1 MPTRRSIPTATIP
14 LTPALTFLL
23 IAGTWAPS
31 RVPGWVAAAQDV
43 DIEATLQAAWQEHGD
58 TLMAVA
64 RAAGF
69 VPFGAAQ
76 RAPVGP
82 AFDAWASRFL
92 DQQAASYPVGPAPT
106 PRAAV
111 S

>member
-1 MPTRRSIPTATIP
+1 MPRKRTTPT
-14 LTPALTFLL
+14 LTLLPPAYQFFLM
-23 IAGTWAPS
+23 AGCWAPR
-31 RVPGWVAAAQDV
+31 RVPGWVAALQDA
-43 DIEATLQAAWQEHGD
+43 DIEATLRAAWHEHGD
-58 TLMAVA
+58 TLTAMA

-69 VPFGAAQ
+69 VPWGATQ
-76 RAPVGP
+76 RAPVGA

-92 DQQAASYPVGPAPT
+92 DEQTASYPGGAAPT